1 MYHYDTVSLR
11 VTLCLFLTSFSFVAS
26 ESTGES
32 SMLDSAFVVSPP
44 PKYLSFYTYF
54 NIFQNYLLS
63 LDFVVGGVYS
73 HS

>member
-1 MYHYDTVSLR
+1 
-11 VTLCLFLTSFSFVAS
+11 
-26 ESTGES
+26 
-32 SMLDSAFVVSPP
+32 MLDSAFVVSPP